1 MKAETLVM
9 TVAYSAR
16 QPHLTPYDACYV
28 RGDAREI
35 MLFVKS
41 QVMVVILQNK
51 TEYNVKHQN

>member
-1 MKAETLVM
+1 M

-16 QPHLTPYDACYV
+16 QLYLTPYDARYV

-41 QVMVVILQNK
+41 QAMVFSLQNK